1 MILSRSCRAR
11 GIHHHSHNL
20 NHALKIT
27 FSCSKRHSHSHNP
40 TTSND
45 TSINNDTTPE
55 PDLPLKGI
63 RVLEL
68 GQLIAGPFA
77 GQLLGQFGAEI
88 IKIEPPTTGDPL
100 RTWREL
106 DVDGVGPWFRSIARN
121 KKSVGVDLRSERG
134 REVVRRMMR
143 GVNRRGEGE
152 EREGGVDVV
161 IENFKPGTL
170 EKWGLGPAD
179 IHPYNP
185 SLIYTRV
192 SGYGQTGPW
201 AHRPGYASV
210 CEAESGFRYINGYP
224 DESGK
229 LVGAPVRP
237 NISLG
242 DSVAGLH
249 AAFGTV
255 LGLLARQR
263 QTLPS
268 SSNTNGKPPF
278 AGRIVDV
285 SIVESML
292 NLMEG
297 IIPEY
302 DRMGKIRGPSGS
314 SVTGIVPTNAY
325 PCRPSS
331 SSPSPSTPNN
341 NSTTDPTPPTY
352 DYVVIGGNGDSIYTR
367 LMHAISRPDLT
378 HPLSSSFSTN
388 ALRVQHQDIIENAIS
403 AWTRERTVD
412 EVVQAMEKAGV
423 PVGRVVD
430 MRDVVG
436 CEQVRERGGVRE
448 VEVRGRV
455 KVNSSSNGVN
465 SNSSLGSQV
474 GVGERDEYEERRWT
488 VKMQSTFPVLE
499 GVDGMP
505 KWAGPD
511 LGSHTDEVLRELAGL
526 GEEEVEE
533 LRREGVV
540 R

>member
-1 MILSRSCRAR
+1 MLRSASSLRRLKHHYDYPKSLSSSLVT
-11 GIHHHSHNL
+11 ISHL
-20 NHALKIT
+20 RYSSSKSSKHAET
-27 FSCSKRHSHSHNP
+27 EV
-40 TTSND
+40 D
-45 TSINNDTTPE
+45 AE

-88 IKIEPPTTGDPL
+88 IKIEPPTGGDPL
-100 RTWREL
+100 RTWRE
-106 DVDGVGPWFRSIARN
+106 VDEDGTGPWFRSLGRN
-121 KKSVGVDLRSERG
+121 KKSVGVDLKDERG
-134 REVVRRMMR
+134 RGVVRALM
-143 GVNRRGEGE
+143 RGEGK
-152 EREGGVDVV
+152 GKVDVV
-161 IENFKPGTL
+161 LENFKPGTL

-185 SLIYTRV
+185 DLIYTRV

-224 DESGK
+224 DEHGN

-255 LGLLARQR
+255 LALLARQR
-263 QTLPS
+263 KKQTDGE
-268 SSNTNGKPPF
+268 GKEF

-302 DRMGKIRGPSGS
+302 DRKGKIRGPSGS

-325 PCRPSS
+325 PCL
-331 SSPSPSTPNN
+331 PSPSSTPSAP
-341 NSTTDPTPPTY
+341 STPSSGPPKY
-352 DYVVIGGNGDSIYTR
+352 SYIVIGANGDSIYIR

-378 HPLSSSFSTN
+378 SPLYSSN
-388 ALRVQHQDIIENAIS
+388 ALRVERQAEIEEAIS
-403 AWTRERTVD
+403 EWTKERTVD
-412 EVVQAMEKAGV
+412 EVVDKMNEVGV
-423 PVGRVVD
+423 PVGRVVS
-430 MRDVVG
+430 
-436 CEQVRERGGVRE
+436 VRE
-448 VEVRGRV
+448 VVREEWVVGRGSVREVRED
-455 KVNSSSNGVN
+455 N
-465 SNSSLGSQV
+465 
-474 GVGERDEYEERRWT
+474 EEQDQEGYT
-488 VKMQSTFPVLE
+488 LKMQSTFPVLS
-499 GVDGMP
+499 GVDGQP
-505 KWAGPD
+505 RWAGPD
-511 LGSHTDEVLRELAGL
+511 LGEHTTEVLRDVAGMSE
-526 GEEEVEE
+526 GEIEE